1 MTTERSRRYP
11 ALLLLAVGSLMA
23 ALSFWVLE
31 LTRRSGDD
39 THQPSVRTEPD
50 YFIDDFTYTR
60 LSVSG
65 NAQYVIS
72 GKKLTHFP
80 VDDSS
85 VVVQPSVRSY
95 SNLRD
100 PMMLQAQQAK
110 ISGDQKEFHFYDNVT
125 LERPQVRGSDTLR
138 VASDYML
145 VLPDQDIVKTDRK
158 VIMTMGNSRMEGKGM
173 VIDNGR
179 RQMNLQNQ
187 VYGHYESPR

>member
-158 VIMTMGNSRMEGKGM
+158 VIMTMGNSRMEGKSM